1 MWNNCIFTIIIQF
14 LLITHILFLVG
25 ANFVKE
31 QQAIATSTLIA
42 LVISCTVFILFV
54 ALLFVFCRCKRKTAK
69 KTTGKEYEMDSS
81 T

>member
-1 MWNNCIFTIIIQF
+1 MKLSVGI
-14 LLITHILFLVG
+14 LITYLLFLLVG

-31 QQAIATSTLIA
+31 QQAIATPTLIA
-42 LVISCTVFILFV
+42 LVISCAVFILFV

>member
-1 MWNNCIFTIIIQF
+1 MNKIKIFTDYLFSI
-14 LLITHILFLVG
+14 LIVVG

-31 QQAIATSTLIA
+31 QQAIATPTLIA
-42 LVISCTVFILFV
+42 LVISCAVFILFL
-54 ALLFVFCRCKRKTAK
+54 ALLFVFCRCKRKTVK